1 MERSCPNATGNVAT
15 EDIVFMLERA
25 GYDTGIDL
33 GKMIETAKWI
43 ESELG
48 HPISS
53 NLARAGVFP

>member
-1 MERSCPNATGNVAT
+1 MERSCPNAT

-53 NLARAGVFP
+53 NLARAGEFP